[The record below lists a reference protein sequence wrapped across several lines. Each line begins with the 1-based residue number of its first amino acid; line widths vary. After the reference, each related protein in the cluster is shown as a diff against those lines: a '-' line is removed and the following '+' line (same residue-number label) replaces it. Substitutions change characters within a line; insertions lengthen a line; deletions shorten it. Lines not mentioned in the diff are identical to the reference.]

1 MLSKE
6 QFAKMQD
13 HSILGTYCKQS
24 DVRRFC
30 EEVLTYGFAAV
41 YVNPCDV
48 ALAKSIIGDRAGVG
62 TVIGF
67 PQGATTTGTKICE
80 GLEAIDNGATE
91 LDIVINVSRLK
102 DGDTAYV
109 QNELTEFVAAVK
121 AKKPGVLV
129 KVILECFYLA
139 HDEKVTACEL
149 VVASGA
155 DYVKQSTGTT
165 PNSSFCLGDTRL
177 LKNVV
182 SDKIKIKSSGWIM
195 NVEDA
200 IGSIEFGASRVGNSL
215 GPQWLAE
222 FDKQLWSPKPGQAHV
237 Q

>member
-1 MLSKE
+1 MITKE

-13 HSILGTYCKQS
+13 HSILGTYCKRN
-24 DVRRFC
+24 DVKKFC
-30 EEVLTYGFAAV
+30 EEVLEYGFAAV

-48 ALAKSIIGDRAGVG
+48 AYAKSIIGGRAAVG

-67 PQGATTTGTKICE
+67 PQGATTTQTKIFE
-80 GLEAIDNGATE
+80 ALEAIDNGATE
-91 LDIVINVSRLK
+91 LDVVMNVSRLK

-109 QNELTEFVAAVK
+109 KTELSDFVRAVK
-121 AKKPGVLV
+121 AKNPKVLV
-129 KVILECFYLA
+129 KVIIECFYLA
-139 HDEKVTACEL
+139 HDEKVTACNL
-149 VVASGA
+149 VVESGA

-177 LKNVV
+177 LKSVV
-182 SDKIKIKSSGWIM
+182 GDRIKIKSSGWII
-195 NVEDA
+195 NIEDA

-222 FDKQLWSPKPGQAHV
+222 FDRQLWYKK
-237 Q
+237 